1 MIEVEGGQAH
11 LVQIERVNVHNGTD
25 IYDAATWQI
34 AVELGA
40 VMNKFSNPTRQNA
53 YDLVSNENMMLQ
65 EGYDGNATLPRPDQN
80 RAVTKDDI
88 FKYNGKSVVEP
99 QAAYF
104 FRMVTRNWLSTDPFM
119 NSVYA
124 SYVTATNL
132 PKDNPDYQT
141 GKVTWTDWKPITGE
155 NGWAFLIGPLQAAY
169 INYISDKKQS
179 YVPFSDQAIL
189 NAINVLPTFAA
200 MQSPIGGV
208 YYVPSGTLGN
218 QGDQPVN
225 PHMVSLENNFSLYAG
240 LNILK
245 EMLQSELKNEND
257 LTAENKKQ
265 ITTSLAIIN
274 VMINGNGKDQ
284 KGMLSF
290 FKNQGWRN
298 GEFIQGGLANDPIQS
313 SDWVATME
321 PKAVDVN
328 TWGIAALG
336 PKQVDSWFGF
346 GASYQA
352 WQQVKSWGAYGQE
365 KTLWGVGYSDKD
377 GDGIDANGNYK
388 SGIISAEW
396 TAGAINMVRSMISY
410 YSTIPAAQKYVTTL
424 KIEESSMLTEV
435 QLLRFNSYQTTP
447 FPGKPDNYSS
457 LMSAERYQ
465 PYLYSSKR
473 YMIPFGWYANPIP
486 SVCSTSWMIML
497 ADNFNPFGYGG
508 K

>member
-1 MIEVEGGQAH
+1 MRIAFSRRRH
-11 LVQIERVNVHNGTD
+11 LSR
-25 IYDAATWQI
+25 
-34 AVELGA
+34 GA
-40 VMNKFSNPTRQNA
+40 
-53 YDLVSNENMMLQ
+53 
-65 EGYDGNATLPRPDQN
+65 
-80 RAVTKDDI
+80 
-88 FKYNGKSVVEP
+88 
-99 QAAYF
+99 
-104 FRMVTRNWLSTDPFM
+104 
-119 NSVYA
+119 
-124 SYVTATNL
+124 
-132 PKDNPDYQT
+132 
-141 GKVTWTDWKPITGE
+141 
-155 NGWAFLIGPLQAAY
+155 
-169 INYISDKKQS
+169 
-179 YVPFSDQAIL
+179 
-189 NAINVLPTFAA
+189 
-200 MQSPIGGV
+200 GGV
-208 YYVPSGTLGN
+208 FPHSKFYYVPSGTLGN